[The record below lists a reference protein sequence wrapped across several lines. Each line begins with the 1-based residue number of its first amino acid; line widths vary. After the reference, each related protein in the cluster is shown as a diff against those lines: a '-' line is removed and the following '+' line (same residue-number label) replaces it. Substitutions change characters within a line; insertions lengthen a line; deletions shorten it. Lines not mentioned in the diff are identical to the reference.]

1 MRTKFDSET
10 FDMLNFVLL
19 YIVPLL
25 IMTVRAN
32 KSTCLSLRLDLSMK
46 DYKFM
51 RPYLTIFIM
60 MNKKKKHFLNIIQ

>member
-25 IMTVRAN
+25 IMTV
-32 KSTCLSLRLDLSMK
+32 SV
-46 DYKFM
+46 
-51 RPYLTIFIM
+51 TICMNVIKIM
-60 MNKKKKHFLNIIQ
+60 LEYEGLLIH

>member
-25 IMTVRAN
+25 IMTVRA
-32 KSTCLSLRLDLSMK
+32 T
-46 DYKFM
+46 
-51 RPYLTIFIM
+51 
-60 MNKKKKHFLNIIQ
+60 KKLHVYH